1 MIPEGIANAM
11 AYYQLDSF
19 VGGVNRKGIA
29 YRSDSLSGEE
39 CVRVDFEYGKID
51 GKASVWIS
59 PKRGFSVVRS
69 EFKAGFVDS
78 IDVYPR
84 RDEGTGLWFPA
95 TTHYKRVEASGA
107 VTYEESLSI
116 RVVSLNKGIAKDIF
130 TPSTMQVPAGT
141 HVTDLS
147 RGPENFIWNGK
158 EIVPAERRGTRIFR
172 QSKTT
177 DSAPVTPSPAIPKAN
192 DQTGKTSTAKLADE
206 VSPASRQSATKEVA
220 KAKYEAARA
229 EAEDDINVRYIIAS
243 AAVAKAEYE
252 VIKKASDKAPGSV
265 PPERLDELLLKCKE
279 YDLAVEKARLD
290 QRIAT
295 EEAKIARAEFEA
307 TKLPD
312 DRKAQGGS
320 GCGQGRG

>member
-1 MIPEGIANAM
+1 MELTCFGERYYYYDDVLLPDGGKMVLMVQDINRQKTSSVVDPRLVGMIPEGIANAM

-19 VGGVNRKGIA
+19 VGGVKRKGIA
-29 YRSDSLSGEE
+29 YRSVSLSGEE

-51 GKASVWIS
+51 AKASVWIS

-69 EFKAGFVDS
+69 EIKAGFVDS
-78 IDVYPR
+78 IDVDPR

-130 TPSTMQVPAGT
+130 TPTTMQIPAGT

-147 RGPENFIWNGK
+147 RGPENLIWNGK
-158 EIVPAERRGTRIFR
+158 EIVPAERRGTRILR
-172 QSKTT
+172 QSKTLE
-177 DSAPVTPSPAIPKAN
+177 SPALTPDPATPKATN
-192 DQTGKTSTAKLADE
+192 QSGKTPAAKPADE
-206 VSPASRQSATKEVA
+206 GSPAKDQSATTEVA

-243 AAVAKAEYE
+243 AAV
-252 VIKKASDKAPGSV
+252 
-265 PPERLDELLLKCKE
+265 
-279 YDLAVEKARLD
+279 
-290 QRIAT
+290 
-295 EEAKIARAEFEA
+295 
-307 TKLPD
+307 
-312 DRKAQGGS
+312 
-320 GCGQGRG
+320 GQG